1 MAFNSEN
8 DRSNLEKEFLKSY
21 DKTIYEKPSVTVDM
35 VLFTVGEKQID
46 NSKRKNLEKELRIL
60 LVKRKGYPF
69 KGYWAM
75 PGGFININD
84 SLSESVSKK
93 LKEETNIENVYF
105 EQLYTWGDVNR
116 DPRMRVISASY
127 MALVNRNNLKEIKGD
142 RTEDIGW
149 FTVKKELISTK
160 KILPDKLE
168 SKYKLA
174 LINAEKDVRLDYL
187 IVENKRIR
195 DFNVEE
201 SYRIIEGNNSNEKI
215 AFDHVK
221 IINYALERMQNKV
234 QYSTIAFSLLPELFT
249 LTELQQVY
257 EMILGRELIKSN
269 FRRWVTPLV
278 EETDKSKKEG
288 AHRPSRLFKLRKEAI
303 IDGILNI

>member
-8 DRSNLEKEFLKSY
+8 DRNKLEKEFLKSY

-35 VLFTVGEKQID
+35 VLFTVGEKQVD
-46 NSKRKNLEKELRIL
+46 NSKRKNIEKELRIL
-60 LVKRKGYPF
+60 LVKRKDYPF

-93 LKEETNIENVYF
+93 LKEETNIGNVYF

-160 KILPDKLE
+160 KFLPDKLE
-168 SKYKLA
+168 SKYKLV
-174 LINAEKDVRLDYL
+174 LINTEKDVRLDYL
-187 IVENKRIR
+187 IVENKKIR

-201 SYRIIEGNNSNEKI
+201 SYSIIEGKNSNEKI

-269 FRRWVTPLV
+269 FRRWITPLV

-288 AHRPSRLFKLRKEAI
+288 AHRPSRLFRLRKEAI

>member
-1 MAFNSEN
+1 MTFNSEIKN
-8 DRSNLEKEFLKSY
+8 TSEEEFLKSY
-21 DKTIYEKPSVTVDM
+21 DESIYDKPSVTVDM

-46 NSKRKNLEKELRIL
+46 NRKRKNLEKELRIL
-60 LVKRKGYPF
+60 LIKRKNYPF
-69 KGYWAM
+69 KGYWAI
-75 PGGFININD
+75 PGGFIDINE
-84 SLSESVSKK
+84 SLEASVYKK

-105 EQLYTWGDVNR
+105 EQLYTWGELNR

-127 MALVNRNNLKEIKGD
+127 MALVNRNNLKEIKGE

-149 FTVKKELISTK
+149 FTVKKELVSTK
-160 KILPDKLE
+160 KLPPDKLE
-168 SKYKLA
+168 SIYTLSFVNEEKGIELKYT
-174 LINAEKDVRLDYL
+174 IT
-187 IVENKRIR
+187 ENKKIR

-201 SYRIIEGNNSNEKI
+201 SYVIKENNENEKI

-221 IINYALERMQNKV
+221 IINYALKRMQNKV

-269 FRRWVTPLV
+269 FRRWINPLV
-278 EETDKSKKEG
+278 EETDQSKREG
-288 AHRPSRLFKLRKEAI
+288 AHRPSKLFRLRKEAI

>member
-1 MAFNSEN
+1 MTFNSEIKN
-8 DRSNLEKEFLKSY
+8 NSEEEFLKSY
-21 DKTIYEKPSVTVDM
+21 DESIYDKPSVTVDM
-35 VLFTVGEKQID
+35 VLFTVGEKQVD
-46 NSKRKNLEKELRIL
+46 NKKRKNLEKELRIL
-60 LVKRKGYPF
+60 LVKRKNYPF
-69 KGYWAM
+69 KGYWAI
-75 PGGFININD
+75 PGGFIDINE
-84 SLSESVSKK
+84 SLEASVYKK

-105 EQLYTWGDVNR
+105 EQLYTWGEVNR

-127 MALVNRNNLKEIKGD
+127 MALVNRNNLKEVKGE

-149 FTVKKELISTK
+149 FTVKKELVSTK
-160 KILPDKLE
+160 KLLPDKLE
-168 SKYKLA
+168 SIYTLSFVNEEKGIALKYT
-174 LINAEKDVRLDYL
+174 IT
-187 IVENKRIR
+187 ENKKIR

-201 SYRIIEGNNSNEKI
+201 SYVIEENNESEKI

-269 FRRWVTPLV
+269 FRRWINPLV
-278 EETDKSKKEG
+278 EETDKSRREG
-288 AHRPSRLFKLRKEAI
+288 AHRPSKLFRLRKEAI